1 MRGKLEEGSTD
12 IHAARI
18 IPAHAGQTVVLSR
31 AVSGS
36 SDHPRACGANSGLTY
51 PIPSVAGSSPRMRGK
66 PPQIKAEFSMIRIIP
81 AHAGQTPLP
90 DPARQVRTDHPRACG
105 ANSVRLSKR
114 RHATGSSPRMRGKRT
129 MEFWTPFAGRIIPAH
144 AGQTSVFSLSFL
156 LVPDHPRACGA
167 NKDLTKK
174 TLMLRGSSPRM
185 RGKRSGRITKTRSR
199 RIIPAHAGQTKMWA
213 EIEPAKPDHP
223 RACGANEA
231 VGVGLWRVRG
241 SSPRMRGKH
250 MGHRASQQ
258 QLRIIP
264 AHAGQTI
271 TRNTRTSSRTDH
283 PRACGAN
290 EEVTY
295 GAEF

>member
-1 MRGKLEEGSTD
+1 
-12 IHAARI
+12 
-18 IPAHAGQTVVLSR
+18 
-31 AVSGS
+31 
-36 SDHPRACGANSGLTY
+36 
-51 PIPSVAGSSPRMRGK
+51 MRGK

-223 RACGANEA
+223 RACGAN
-231 VGVGLWRVRG
+231 GFSSISRGQSTG
-241 SSPRMRGKH
+241 SSPRMRGKRSWIGIH
-250 MGHRASQQ
+250 VPHF
-258 QLRIIP
+258 RIIP
-264 AHAGQTI
+264 AHAGQTE
-271 TRNTRTSSRTDH
+271 R
-283 PRACGAN
+283 
-290 EEVTY
+290 V
-295 GAEF
+295 